1 MLLDQGGKRRH
12 CFAKRLLEAGNNGPG
27 GRGQYYRRQGGSG
40 LFIFRRG
47 SHLKTRVL
55 RNSARLRRVR
65 RGSPL
70 CARSRAAYYSSSS
83 PVGHRQRRVFHHRG
97 LSLVLIA
104 PSPMLS
110 SLVSFPTASFFFRAV
125 SSSGAWNSKCTASSL
140 KKKGLSRSLGT
151 VRLSSNTVIKKYTGV
166 FVPRLERESLR
177 EEGAENK

>member
-1 MLLDQGGKRRH
+1 MLLLDQGGKRRH

-70 CARSRAAYYSSSS
+70 CARSRAAYYSSSC

-140 KKKGLSRSLGT
+140 KKKASAGHSEPSVSPQT
-151 VRLSSNTVIKKYTGV
+151 
-166 FVPRLERESLR
+166 PRLKNTQGFSFL
-177 EEGAENK
+177 A